1 MRPHTALFALL
12 GALALPASAF
22 AQNVFFKVRDREE
35 KVTLNDPFDPRAV
48 KSPDKSKGIWTE
60 KGIVYSTG
68 DRVEITRKLSE
79 ISRFQWGDEPAIMA
93 DARKKVAAGQY
104 TQALAAIEVVLRKF
118 DPVKKVPGNLWL
130 KAAELKLDALSGLS
144 NSAQLNAFITVL
156 EQNDDG
162 SVPGLAAKI
171 KLAKVTQLVR
181 DGDFT
186 GVITETDKLMAELPD
201 PEAQARLHILKADAQ
216 YSLRRY
222 EDALNTY
229 LRVPVF
235 YGAEKA
241 FIPQAYLG
249 AGKSLRALDGPAT
262 RGQDLHL
269 AASFYLRQVMRE
281 FPLSKE
287 ATEARETLSPEER
300 AEEERKMTS
309 QNAQGPAIQTTE
321 EPKADAKPEA
331 EKPAEESK

>member
-35 KVTLNDPFDPRAV
+35 KVAINDPFDPATA
-48 KSPDKSKGIWTE
+48 KSPDKSKAVWT
-60 KGIVYSTG
+60 
-68 DRVEITRKLSE
+68 DRGFTYTTADSVEITRKVSE
-79 ISRFQWGDEPAIMA
+79 ISRFQWGNEPAIMA
-93 DARKKVAAGQY
+93 DARKKVAAGQF

-144 NSAQLNAFITVL
+144 GESQLSAFISVL

-171 KLAKVTQLVR
+171 KLARVTMLVR
-181 DGDFT
+181 GGDYA

-216 YSLRRY
+216 YALRRY

-229 LRVPVF
+229 LRVAVF

-262 RGQDLHL
+262 RGQELHV
-269 AASFYLRQVMRE
+269 AASFYLRQVLRE

-287 ATEARETLSPEER
+287 AAEARENLSPEER
-300 AEEERKMTS
+300 AEEEKRMAGQS
-309 QNAQGPAIQTTE
+309 AE
-321 EPKADAKPEA
+321 EPKPDAAKPDET
-331 EKPAEESK
+331 PQ